1 MSENSPVESNTS
13 QRLRHSGPGIASL
26 IVSGSSFVLGVGAL
40 IVFNLG
46 SKQFLMGP
54 FCTCGFPT
62 GLAGITLGIVG
73 LALPNRKKTFAYL
86 GLAVG
91 ALNVLI
97 NGILIMTGHID

>member
-1 MSENSPVESNTS
+1 MSQNRRVESNAP

-26 IVSGSSFVLGVGAL
+26 IVSGSSFVVGVGAL

-54 FCTCGFPT
+54 FCTCGLPT
-62 GLAGITLGIVG
+62 GLAGIVLGIVG

-86 GLAVG
+86 GLALG
-91 ALNVLI
+91 ALNVAV
-97 NGILIMTGHID
+97 NGILILTGHID